1 MEQTGRQGFTVFSVR
16 KKLRIF
22 DPPLAKR
29 SEAKVLNFPKTKRK
43 NQVQFLKFGSGSD
56 FANRF

>member
-1 MEQTGRQGFTVFSVR
+1 MR

-29 SEAKVLNFPKTKRK
+29 SEAKVLNFAKTKRK